1 MTLTNGAQGI
11 YDPSNMGVDE
21 IEEEDSVIQDRES
34 SFKVD
39 FTKEGFMVSDVPTTL
54 KWGLKYSTREKEKNV
69 EGYSWEPDFV

>member
-21 IEEEDSVIQDRES
+21 IEEEDSVIQDSES

-39 FTKEGFMVSDVPTTL
+39 FMKEDFMVADIPTTL
-54 KWGLKYSTREKEKNV
+54 KWGLKYSTREKEKC
-69 EGYSWEPDFV
+69 